1 MFWIKPKY
9 KPKRIFVTIIKEK
22 TANSRGPKA
31 QTLWGSFPPIKMAGN
46 MILQF
51 PQHYYFFICFSLVW
65 SKISMDSDSDSDGS
79 HISATPPRNQPSPP
93 PQPQLSRSTLLTSV
107 KSRAKT
113 RDAAATATS
122 RPILKPKLSRK
133 RRKPSQNTN
142 LEIPH
147 QENLIIPPPDFSN
160 LPFQIQCLTD
170 QKFSFSSRNTSTETF
185 RPGSLC
191 ASKFPSFSKL
201 RKENLNFE
209 DVASDPCD
217 SLLSSSKLKSN
228 AICTDQIRVD
238 TGDDLANFSKVAKK
252 LPNLIGA
259 FSAQPS
265 SSSLLPAKK
274 IKRACEGNFVKL
286 NINGHGR
293 KRFTFKG
300 MRGKPGNASSRFRRF
315 TKRSKGKHKVG
326 VEGEGE
332 GKVESEEF
340 CNEEGLILDQSS
352 KRLDLDMGPIEE
364 AVMSI
369 RKEVSS
375 ENLLRLLKLTHGYD
389 SFRDGQLE
397 AIKMVLSGKS
407 TMLVLPTGA
416 GKSLCYQLP
425 AIVFPGITLVI
436 SPLVALMIDQLK
448 QLPPAI
454 SGGLLS
460 SSQVSFCLY
469 TYIYQKFRISS
480 STCSFY

>member
-1 MFWIKPKY
+1 
-9 KPKRIFVTIIKEK
+9 
-22 TANSRGPKA
+22 
-31 QTLWGSFPPIKMAGN
+31 
-46 MILQF
+46 
-51 PQHYYFFICFSLVW
+51 
-65 SKISMDSDSDSDGS
+65 MDSYSDSDGS
-79 HISATPPRNQPSPP
+79 HISATPPRDQPP
-93 PQPQLSRSTLLTSV
+93 PTPQPPRSSLLTSV
-107 KSRAKT
+107 KSRAKIRT
-113 RDAAATATS
+113 VSAAATS

-133 RRKPSQNTN
+133 RREPAQNTN
-142 LEIPH
+142 LDIPRK
-147 QENLIIPPPDFSN
+147 ENLIIPPPDLSN

-170 QKFSFSSRNTSTETF
+170 KKFSFSSSNTSIETF
-185 RPGSLC
+185 LPGSLC

-209 DVASDPCD
+209 DVASDPCE

-228 AICTDQIRVD
+228 AICADQVRVD

-259 FSAQPS
+259 FSAQSS

-300 MRGKPGNASSRFRRF
+300 KRRKSGNASSRVRRF
-315 TKRSKGKHKVG
+315 TRRSKEKQKVG
-326 VEGEGE
+326 GDGED
-332 GKVESEEF
+332 KVEIEEF
-340 CNEEGLILDQSS
+340 CKEEGLILDQSS
-352 KRLDLDMGPIEE
+352 KSLDFDMGPIEE
-364 AVMSI
+364 AVTRI

-389 SFRDGQLE
+389 SFRDRQLE

-425 AIVFPGITLVI
+425 AIVLPGITLVI

-469 TYIYQKFRISS
+469 PKYISEYQVTLAHLINAVIQTPEEAATTLKLLQDGTIKVSESRIVALCLFPMQHIVMLKLL
-480 STCSFY
+480 TVNI